1 MWLSAFS
8 VYLVGT
14 TSGAVYE
21 VSVNEADNK
30 MESKNLTE
38 EILGYEMAS
47 NIINFMISLY
57 MSRKCQTHAGEV
69 VCIVEQPLS
78 DEKKVTVHAYRI
90 LLHILLRTPL
100 NKGD

>member
-14 TSGAVYE
+14 ASGAVYE

-38 EILGYEMAS
+38 EILGYE
-47 NIINFMISLY
+47 INGF
-57 MSRKCQTHAGEV
+57 
-69 VCIVEQPLS
+69 
-78 DEKKVTVHAYRI
+78 
-90 LLHILLRTPL
+90 
-100 NKGD
+100 